1 MTLTKQKVLASLIFL
16 SHLFLGC
23 SGSSFIKES
32 KNISPVPHEQQ
43 TGTLDEYRLG
53 FGDVIE
59 IKFFRNPEFNDTITV
74 RPDGRISLVKI
85 GELRVAGMTPA
96 ALDSVITRSYAEFV
110 LEPEVTVIVREFGG
124 YQVYV
129 LGAVDSPGGY
139 PVQRDMSVLHA
150 IASAGGAT
158 NAAKLNSVMVLRR
171 GQAKEIAAYKVD
183 VLKPFT
189 AKNISEVIQ
198 NDLIIEPYDIVYVPK
213 TAIANIATFMTHV
226 YDGFLPPLNFYVRA
240 LIVFDDLNKK

>member
-1 MTLTKQKVLASLIFL
+1 MTSTKLRVLAYFIFL
-16 SHLFLGC
+16 SQLSLGC
-23 SGSSFIKES
+23 TGNHFIKEGKS
-32 KNISPVPHEQQ
+32 ISPVPHKQQ

-74 RPDGRISLVKI
+74 RPDGRISLMKI
-85 GELRVAGMTPA
+85 GELKVAGMTPA
-96 ALDSVITRSYAEFV
+96 ALDSVITQTYAEFV
-110 LEPEVTVIVREFGG
+110 LEPDVTVIVREFGG
-124 YQVYV
+124 YQVYI

-139 PVQRDMSVLHA
+139 PIQRDMSVLHA

-171 GQAKEIAAYKVD
+171 GQTKEIVAYKVD
-183 VLKPFT
+183 VLKPFD
-189 AKNISEVIQ
+189 AKNVSEVIQ

-240 LIVFDDLNKK
+240 LIAFDVLNRK